1 MPSHKRCTNGREG
14 TAHVISIS
22 AHCTK
27 LIHILQNLRQ
37 ELKEEDERLD
47 QMMER
52 ERLQGLRVQAKKK
65 EQVLIQRSRYVNTLL
80 GQIEENESKK
90 TEDKQREFKV
100 DNYYF

>member
-1 MPSHKRCTNGREG
+1 
-14 TAHVISIS
+14 
-22 AHCTK
+22 
-27 LIHILQNLRQ
+27 
-37 ELKEEDERLD
+37 
-47 QMMER
+47 MMER